1 MAAKRDFYEVLGI
14 DKNADEATIKKAY
27 RKLAKKYH
35 PDMNKGNPN
44 AEKIFQEVTEA
55 YEVLGDPKKRKLY
68 DEYGPI
74 SLEAGFDPEKMK
86 QAQYGNPFGNGGFY
100 QSYSSGEPGSG
111 YQEFHFDGSSD
122 MDDILDKLFG
132 KKGGFH
138 GTGGFG
144 GRSGF
149 GSTGEFG
156 SGFGGVHEERGQ
168 NIETE
173 VPISFEEA
181 VFGCDKRFTLSSSD
195 GKSQNFEVHI
205 PAGIA
210 NGQSVRLKGKGQKGY
225 NGKDGDLLIKV
236 KVGEKSGYERK
247 GQDVYT
253 TVKIPYTTAVL
264 GGEIK
269 IHTLYGDVVCK
280 IKPGTQSGAKIR
292 LKGKG
297 QQVCHRPERLDQVVR
312 QVEGIVLVCMMQA
325 DRGVESCR
333 IECLDYA
340 VPDDSIPVVQAA
352 VEWTLYPAVEFWSI
366 IIEITLCRAGLCTV
380 FLARRHSFQDLL
392 HFLRAVQTQQTQA
405 FCLIG
410 DFSADDLSP
419 EISSRGMLT
428 WPLS

>member
-100 QSYSSGEPGSG
+100 QSYSSGEPGNG

-210 NGQSVRLKGKGQKGY
+210 NGQSVRLKGK
-225 NGKDGDLLIKV
+225 
-236 KVGEKSGYERK
+236 
-247 GQDVYT
+247 
-253 TVKIPYTTAVL
+253 
-264 GGEIK
+264 
-269 IHTLYGDVVCK
+269 
-280 IKPGTQSGAKIR
+280 
-292 LKGKG
+292 
-297 QQVCHRPERLDQVVR
+297 
-312 QVEGIVLVCMMQA
+312 
-325 DRGVESCR
+325 
-333 IECLDYA
+333 
-340 VPDDSIPVVQAA
+340 
-352 VEWTLYPAVEFWSI
+352 
-366 IIEITLCRAGLCTV
+366 
-380 FLARRHSFQDLL
+380 
-392 HFLRAVQTQQTQA
+392 
-405 FCLIG
+405 
-410 DFSADDLSP
+410 
-419 EISSRGMLT
+419 
-428 WPLS
+428 